1 MGTEKKFYVSNTFFL
16 ASTGVPIAKFTLLKG
31 DELVFIFDYFGNVA
45 GHNYFIV
52 PFHHPQTEKVVEVQL
67 SEISRL

>member
-1 MGTEKKFYVSNTFFL
+1 MNREKLYVSNTFFSS
-16 ASTGVPIAKFTLLKG
+16 STGGSLAKFTLLNG
-31 DELVFIFDYFGNVA
+31 DEFVFIFDYFGNVA

-52 PFHHPQTEKVVEVQL
+52 PFHHPQTERVVEVQL